1 MYSADHYTHGTLVID
16 TLLSKSNIG
25 LLFFIAIIAIIL
37 SVLSY
42 QYSSFTASKIA
53 GIASD
58 DVRTNAKIE
67 AYHLSQ
73 ILIHSINSIT
83 NNFRALTNSLP
94 VLNAETDTIQFLLNN
109 AQDSTSELTSAYY
122 LLDSNGKVISSSN
135 KSGTELEYESGLD
148 LRNMEYYLI
157 PRNTQLPYYSTV
169 NQSPDGAKIFISFP
183 IFDQKTDVA
192 GDTSG
197 INTTRGI
204 QGVIVSAIDVERVGS
219 FLQDKL
225 SPELI
230 SNVGLMDKNGIFL
243 YARNESLIGKNFL
256 SKDFQS
262 TIPVNIKDSYN
273 NILKRSLRPEAG
285 AEDVSFNDK
294 TTTISYQ
301 PIIIDGKQLWTLY
314 IGSPHTLTSDVGLLI
329 DQQKNFSTLV
339 VMVIGAL
346 AIGIAF
352 VILSWNK
359 RLKTSVTNRT
369 LELKTA
375 NDSLTESNRLLA
387 DANEQL
393 KVHDKMQKE
402 FINVAAHELRT
413 PIMPILGDAQYIE
426 RQFSSEDVRIQ
437 IEKDQ
442 VSSLIRNAKR
452 LDRLASDILDVT
464 RIESKSLRL
473 HKEKFNLKDVVCG
486 SLADVKRYDNERS
499 KFPDVRYTP
508 KDIFLEA
515 DKGRLTQVITNLLSN
530 AIKFTDNGVITI
542 DTTESDKEVIVSIRD
557 TGSGIGPEIFPKL
570 FSKFITKSDRGTGL
584 GLFISKSIMESHGGR
599 IWAENNQFGPGATF
613 YFSLPAANSCLDRH

>member
-1 MYSADHYTHGTLVID
+1 MID
-16 TLLSKSNIG
+16 TLFSKGNIG

-42 QYSSFTASKIA
+42 QYSSLTASKIA

-58 DVRTNAKIE
+58 DVRSNARTE

-73 ILIHSINSIT
+73 ILIHSINSVT
-83 NNFRALTNSLP
+83 NNLEALTNSLL
-94 VLNAETDTIQFLLNN
+94 VLNSENQNIQLLLDN
-109 AQDSTSELTSAYY
+109 AQNSTGELTDAYY
-122 LLDSNGKVISSSN
+122 LLDSRGRVISSSN
-135 KSGTELEYESGLD
+135 NSGTRLEFESGLD
-148 LRNMEYYLI
+148 LSKMEYYLI
-157 PRNTQLPYYSTV
+157 PSNTKLPYYSTV
-169 NQSPDGAKIFISFP
+169 KQSIEGPRIFVSFP
-183 IFDQKTDVA
+183 IFYSENDPL
-192 GDTSG
+192 G
-197 INTTRGI
+197 NTNGTNTKKFR
-204 QGVIVSAIDVERVGS
+204 GVIVTAIDVERVGK

-230 SNVGLMDKNGIFL
+230 SNVGLMDNNGIFL

-262 TIPVNIKDSYN
+262 TIPANIKDSYN
-273 NILKRSLRPEAG
+273 DILKHSLGPEPG
-285 AEDVSFNDK
+285 SEDVSFNDK
-294 TTTISYQ
+294 TITISYQ
-301 PIIIDGKQLWTLY
+301 PIIIDAKQLWTLY

-339 VMVIGAL
+339 VMVIGAI

-352 VILSWNK
+352 VILSWNR
-359 RLKTSVTNRT
+359 RLQTSVRNRT

-387 DANEQL
+387 AANEQL
-393 KVHDKMQKE
+393 KVHDRMQKE

-426 RQFSSEDVRIQ
+426 RQFNSEDLRIQ

-442 VSSLIRNAKR
+442 ISSLIRNAKR

-464 RIESKSLRL
+464 RIESKSLKL
-473 HKEKFNLKDVVCG
+473 HKERVNLKDVICG
-486 SLADVKRYDNERS
+486 VLADVKKYDNKRCQ
-499 KFPDVRYTP
+499 FPEIRYTP
-508 KDIFLEA
+508 KDVFIKA
-515 DKGRLTQVITNLLSN
+515 DKGRLSQVITNLLSN
-530 AIKFTDNGVITI
+530 AIKFTENGLITI
-542 DTTESDKEVIVSIRD
+542 DTSESDKEVIVSIRD
-557 TGSGIGPEIFPKL
+557 TGSGIDPEIYPKL

-584 GLFISKSIMESHGGR
+584 GLFISKSIIESHGGR
-599 IWAENNQFGPGATF
+599 IWAENNQKGPGAAF
-613 YFSLPAANSCLDRH
+613 YFSLPASEDADTQ

>member
-1 MYSADHYTHGTLVID
+1 MID
-16 TLLSKSNIG
+16 TLFSKGNVG

-42 QYSSFTASKIA
+42 QYSSLTANKIA

-58 DVRTNAKIE
+58 DVRSNARTE

-73 ILIHSINSIT
+73 ILIHRINSVT
-83 NNFRALTNSLP
+83 NNLGFLTNSLL
-94 VLNAETDTIQFLLNN
+94 VLNSENQTIQLLLDN
-109 AQDSTSELTSAYY
+109 AQNNTADLTDAYY
-122 LLDSNGKVISSSN
+122 LLDSHGRVISSSN
-135 KSGTELEYESGLD
+135 YSGTQLEFESGLD
-148 LRNMEYYLI
+148 LSKMEYYLI
-157 PRNTQLPYYSTV
+157 PRNTKLQYYSTV
-169 NQSPDGAKIFISFP
+169 TQSIEGPKIFVSFP
-183 IFDQKTDVA
+183 IFNSKSDLLGKANETNM
-192 GDTSG
+192 TELF
-197 INTTRGI
+197 R
-204 QGVIVSAIDVERVGS
+204 GVIVTAIDVERVGK

-230 SNVGLMDKNGIFL
+230 GNVGLMDNNGIFL

-256 SKDFQS
+256 SQDFQS
-262 TIPVNIKDSYN
+262 TIPANIKDSYN
-273 NILKRSLRPEAG
+273 DILRRSLGPEPG
-285 AEDVSFNDK
+285 SEDVSFNDK
-294 TTTISYQ
+294 TITISYQ

-339 VMVIGAL
+339 VMVIGAI

-359 RLKTSVTNRT
+359 RLQTSVRNRT

-387 DANEQL
+387 AANEQL
-393 KVHDKMQKE
+393 KVHDRMQKE

-426 RQFSSEDVRIQ
+426 RQFNSEDLRIQ

-442 VSSLIRNAKR
+442 ISSLIRNAKR

-464 RIESKSLRL
+464 RIESKSLKL
-473 HKEKFNLKDVVCG
+473 HKERINLKDVVYG
-486 SLADVKRYDNERS
+486 NLADVKKYDNEGYQL
-499 KFPDVRYTP
+499 PEIRYTP
-508 KDIFLEA
+508 KDVFIKA
-515 DKGRLTQVITNLLSN
+515 DKGRLSQVITNLLSN
-530 AIKFTDNGVITI
+530 AIKFTENGLITI
-542 DTTESDKEVIVSIRD
+542 DTSESDREVIVSIRD
-557 TGSGIGPEIFPKL
+557 TGSGIDPEIYPKL
-570 FSKFITKSDRGTGL
+570 FSKFITKSDKGTGL
-584 GLFISKSIMESHGGR
+584 GLFISKSIIESHGGR
-599 IWAENNQFGPGATF
+599 IWAENNQNGPGAAF
-613 YFSLPAANSCLDRH
+613 YFSLPTDADTH

>member
-1 MYSADHYTHGTLVID
+1 VID
-16 TLLSKSNIG
+16 TLFSKGNIG

-42 QYSSFTASKIA
+42 QYSSLTASKIA

-58 DVRTNAKIE
+58 DVRSNARTE

-73 ILIHSINSIT
+73 ILIHSINSVT
-83 NNFRALTNSLP
+83 NNLEALTNSLL
-94 VLNAETDTIQFLLNN
+94 VLNSENQTIQLLLDN
-109 AQDSTSELTSAYY
+109 AQNSTGELTDAYY
-122 LLDSNGKVISSSN
+122 LLDSRGRVISSSN
-135 KSGTELEYESGLD
+135 NSGTRLEFESGLD
-148 LRNMEYYLI
+148 LSKMEYYLI
-157 PRNTQLPYYSTV
+157 PSNTKLPYYSTV
-169 NQSPDGAKIFISFP
+169 KQSIEGPRIFVSFP
-183 IFDQKTDVA
+183 IFNSENDPL
-192 GDTSG
+192 G
-197 INTTRGI
+197 NTNGTNTKKFR
-204 QGVIVSAIDVERVGS
+204 GVIVTAIDVERVGK

-230 SNVGLMDKNGIFL
+230 SNVGLMDNNGIFL

-262 TIPVNIKDSYN
+262 TIPANIKDSYN
-273 NILKRSLRPEAG
+273 DILKHSLGPEPG
-285 AEDVSFNDK
+285 SEDVSFNDK
-294 TTTISYQ
+294 TITISYQ
-301 PIIIDGKQLWTLY
+301 PIIIDAKQLWTLY

-339 VMVIGAL
+339 VMVIGAI

-352 VILSWNK
+352 VILSWNR
-359 RLKTSVTNRT
+359 RLQTSVRNRT

-387 DANEQL
+387 AANEQL
-393 KVHDKMQKE
+393 KVHDRMQKE

-426 RQFSSEDVRIQ
+426 RQFNSEDLRIQ

-442 VSSLIRNAKR
+442 ISSLIRNAKR

-464 RIESKSLRL
+464 RIESKSLKL
-473 HKEKFNLKDVVCG
+473 HKERVNLKDVICG
-486 SLADVKRYDNERS
+486 VLADVKKYDNEGS
-499 KFPDVRYTP
+499 LFPKIRYTP
-508 KDIFLEA
+508 KDAFIKA
-515 DKGRLTQVITNLLSN
+515 DKGRLSQVITNLLSN
-530 AIKFTDNGVITI
+530 AIKFTENGLITI
-542 DTTESDKEVIVSIRD
+542 DTSESDKEVIVSIRD
-557 TGSGIGPEIFPKL
+557 TGSGIDPEIYPKL

-584 GLFISKSIMESHGGR
+584 GLFISKSIIESHDGR
-599 IWAENNQFGPGATF
+599 IWAENNQKGPGAAF
-613 YFSLPAANSCLDRH
+613 YFSLPASEDADTQ

>member
-1 MYSADHYTHGTLVID
+1 MID
-16 TLLSKSNIG
+16 TLFSKGNIG

-42 QYSSFTASKIA
+42 QYSSLTASKIA

-58 DVRTNAKIE
+58 DVRSNARTE

-73 ILIHSINSIT
+73 ILIDSINSVT
-83 NNFRALTNSLP
+83 NNLEALTNSLL
-94 VLNAETDTIQFLLNN
+94 VLNSENQTIQLLLDN
-109 AQDSTSELTSAYY
+109 AQNSTGELTDAYY
-122 LLDSNGKVISSSN
+122 LLDSRGRVISSSN
-135 KSGTELEYESGLD
+135 NSGTRLEFESGLD
-148 LRNMEYYLI
+148 LSKMEYYLI
-157 PRNTQLPYYSTV
+157 PSNTKLPYYSTV
-169 NQSPDGAKIFISFP
+169 KQSIEGPRIFVSFP
-183 IFDQKTDVA
+183 IFNSENDPL
-192 GDTSG
+192 G
-197 INTTRGI
+197 NTNGTNTKKFR
-204 QGVIVSAIDVERVGS
+204 GVIVTAIDVERVGK

-230 SNVGLMDKNGIFL
+230 SNVGLMDNNGIFL

-262 TIPVNIKDSYN
+262 TIPANIKDSYN
-273 NILKRSLRPEAG
+273 DILKHSLGPEPG
-285 AEDVSFNDK
+285 SEDVSFNDK
-294 TTTISYQ
+294 TITISYQ
-301 PIIIDGKQLWTLY
+301 PIIIDAKQLWTLY

-339 VMVIGAL
+339 VMVIGAI

-352 VILSWNK
+352 VILSWNR
-359 RLKTSVTNRT
+359 RLQTSVRNRT

-387 DANEQL
+387 AANEQL
-393 KVHDKMQKE
+393 KVHDRMQKE

-426 RQFSSEDVRIQ
+426 RQFNSEDLRIQ

-442 VSSLIRNAKR
+442 ISSLIRNAKR

-464 RIESKSLRL
+464 RIESKSLKL
-473 HKEKFNLKDVVCG
+473 HKERVNLKDVICG
-486 SLADVKRYDNERS
+486 VLADVKKYDNKRCQ
-499 KFPDVRYTP
+499 FPEIRYTP
-508 KDIFLEA
+508 KDVFIKA
-515 DKGRLTQVITNLLSN
+515 DKGRLSQVITNLLSN
-530 AIKFTDNGVITI
+530 AIKFTENGLITI
-542 DTTESDKEVIVSIRD
+542 DTSESDKEVIVSIRD
-557 TGSGIGPEIFPKL
+557 TGSGIDPEIYPKL

-584 GLFISKSIMESHGGR
+584 GLFISKSIIESHGGR
-599 IWAENNQFGPGATF
+599 IWAENNQKGPGAAF
-613 YFSLPAANSCLDRH
+613 YFSLPASEDADTQ